1 MTMEIITRFHFEPLE
16 KFTRSTSETVR
27 LSKNK
32 VSITNALYE
41 RMGKPEYL
49 AFGWDGE
56 KKALG
61 IRVTVEADPEGV
73 EVTFYDKTS
82 VTNIKNS
89 TFVARKVRDEM
100 HCKEDE
106 VVVMKRGFKEA
117 YWYVFELKNAE
128 VQKKCGRKSKWQSKE
143 ISHGM

>member
-1 MTMEIITRFHFEPLE
+1 MTMETITKFHFQPLE

-49 AFGWDGE
+49 AFGWDDE

-61 IRVTVEADPEGV
+61 IRVTVESDPEGV
-73 EVTFYDKTS
+73 EVTYYKTS
-82 VTNIKNS
+82 VTNIKNT

-128 VQKKCGRKSKWQSKE
+128 VQKKCGRKSKWQSKDT
-143 ISHGM
+143 SRGM